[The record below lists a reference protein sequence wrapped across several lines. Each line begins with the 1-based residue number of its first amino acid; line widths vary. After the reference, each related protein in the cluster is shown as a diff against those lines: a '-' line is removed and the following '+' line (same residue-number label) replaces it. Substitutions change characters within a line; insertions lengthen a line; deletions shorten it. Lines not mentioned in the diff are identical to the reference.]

1 MLPRFHLP
9 LAVLLLLTALACDRG
24 DAPAVGPLPAPR
36 PVRRDPPP
44 TVADPAPEPR
54 ATTLCQRLDAE
65 RGALD
70 LGAPLHARVTSF
82 EGRARAWLT
91 RTDVSPAARGALEAL
106 LQDRT
111 SSMAL
116 LALHD
121 ARADFAAD
129 PTLPVDATLA
139 ALVATDAAPPP
150 GSNARVVALL
160 AQARGWLPGDAAIP
174 WIEALLVPERG
185 GRRALLDEA
194 FAAGARDPA
203 LLLALARAATREG
216 DAAAALAALNALPPA
231 GPAAQDPPL
240 GAALRERAEA
250 TQLALSALHRS
261 ELSGIT
267 VWAASS
273 LPDDASTQLAR
284 AVRAD
289 LDAAARLLGGPAR
302 PRLVVW
308 VHASLDDFSAATCG
322 TSWSQAFYDGVL
334 HVVLVGQQLDATL
347 LRSARHEALHAQLD
361 FLTPLAPRW
370 LQEGLA
376 QRFAEEPFDPNAPR
390 GSAPLTSAELQ
401 SIDRD
406 LGLGSDGTTAGAA
419 YARARLAIEQLV
431 ARSGDRGFAQAVT
444 ALRAGLPPAA
454 LPEQLGFASAEP

>member
-1 MLPRFHLP
+1 MPR
-9 LAVLLLLTALACDRG
+9 LL
-24 DAPAVGPLPAPR
+24 
-36 PVRRDPPP
+36 
-44 TVADPAPEPR
+44 
-54 ATTLCQRLDAE
+54 
-65 RGALD
+65 
-70 LGAPLHARVTSF
+70 
-82 EGRARAWLT
+82 
-91 RTDVSPAARGALEAL
+91 
-106 LQDRT
+106 
-111 SSMAL
+111 
-116 LALHD
+116 
-121 ARADFAAD
+121 
-129 PTLPVDATLA
+129 

-231 GPAAQDPPL
+231 DPAAQDPPL

-289 LDAAARLLGGPAR
+289 LDAAARLLGGPTR

-376 QRFAEEPFDPNAPR
+376 QRFAEEPFDPNATR
-390 GSAPLTSAELQ
+390 GSAPLTVNRASEHRPRPRSRQRWRHGRCRL
-401 SIDRD
+401 
-406 LGLGSDGTTAGAA
+406 
-419 YARARLAIEQLV
+419 RARPPRHRA
-431 ARSGDRGFAQAVT
+431 ARGSLGRPRLCPSRHRPARRPSSCRAPRAARLRVRGALTERSHVT
-444 ALRAGLPPAA
+444 PVFRAAPRLDSLPRSRHRARPK
-454 LPEQLGFASAEP
+454 LPRRTP

>member
-1 MLPRFHLP
+1 VLPRFHL
-9 LAVLLLLTALACDRG
+9 LLTALLLVSALACDG
-24 DAPAVGPLPAPR
+24 GEPPAAGPSPAPLPA
-36 PVRRDPPP
+36 RRDPSQAA
-44 TVADPAPEPR
+44 ADPAPAPR
-54 ATTLCQRLDAE
+54 APTLCERLDAE

-82 EGRARAWLT
+82 EGRARAWLA
-91 RTDVSPAARGALEAL
+91 RTDVSPAVRGALEAL
-106 LQDRT
+106 LLDRT

-116 LALHD
+116 SALQD

-129 PTLPVDATLA
+129 PTLPVDATLL

-150 GSNARVVALL
+150 GSNDRVLALL
-160 AQARGWLPGDAAIP
+160 AQARGWFPGDAAIP

-185 GRRALLDEA
+185 GRRALLAEA

-203 LLLALARAATREG
+203 LLLALARAAVRDG
-216 DAAAALAALNALPPA
+216 DAAAALAALNALPMA
-231 GPAAQDPPL
+231 DGAATPDML

-250 TQLALSALHRS
+250 TQRALAALHRS
-261 ELSGIT
+261 ELSGVT
-267 VWAASS
+267 VWAAAS
-273 LPDDASTQLAR
+273 LPDDVPTQLAR

-302 PRLVVW
+302 PRLGVW
-308 VHASLDDFSAATCG
+308 VHASLDDFSASTCG

-334 HVVLVGQQLDATL
+334 HVVLVGPQLDASL

-376 QRFAEEPFDPNAPR
+376 QRFAEEPFDADAVGGAAHLAVR
-390 GSAPLTSAELQ
+390 DLLA
-401 SIDRD
+401 IDRD
-406 LGLGSDGTTAGAA
+406 LALGSDGATAGAA
-419 YARARLAIEQLV
+419 YHRARLAIEQLV
-431 ARSGDRGFAQAVT
+431 ARSGDSAFPQAVT

-454 LPEQLGFASAEP
+454 LPEQLGFAPAEP